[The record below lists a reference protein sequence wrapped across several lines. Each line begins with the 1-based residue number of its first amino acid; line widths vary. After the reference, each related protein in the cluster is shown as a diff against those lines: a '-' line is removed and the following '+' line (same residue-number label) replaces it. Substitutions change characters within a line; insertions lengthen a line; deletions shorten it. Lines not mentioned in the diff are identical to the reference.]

1 MVTPLLPAL
10 SVPVASPV
18 RAAPRQFAAMHFCVA
33 NKPHVACACFVP
45 GAVVPW
51 NLYGLKIAETQSAL
65 KPIVF
70 FDDDLWSLVAFSLAN
85 EIAWRRIR
93 SRSLDS
99 QTDN

>member
-1 MVTPLLPAL
+1 MVTLLLPAL

-18 RAAPRQFAAMHFCVA
+18 RAAPREFAAMHFCVA

-70 FDDDLWSLVAFSLAN
+70 F
-85 EIAWRRIR
+85 RR
-93 SRSLDS
+93 
-99 QTDN
+99 

>member
-51 NLYGLKIAETQSAL
+51 NLYGLKIAETQLAM
-65 KPIVF
+65 KPILF
-70 FDDDLWSLVAFSLAN
+70 FYGNLWPFVCLLPCEEDATYRPYFQSLL
-85 EIAWRRIR
+85 EQRK
-93 SRSLDS
+93 
-99 QTDN
+99 